1 MVGSAT
7 ATLLSYGAM
16 ATTLGV
22 YSKKVM
28 EVPYRLPESFG
39 LMAVMAGLVFL
50 EPVVMDFMNNGWLL
64 SKILITIIGLIV
76 ITIYMK
82 ALLPSSKTDSL

>member
-1 MVGSAT
+1 MIGSAS

-16 ATTLGV
+16 AITLGL

-50 EPVVMDFMNNGWLL
+50 EPTVMDLLSNGWLL
-64 SKILITIIGLIV
+64 SKILVTFFGLIV
-76 ITIYMK
+76 IAVYLKI
-82 ALLPSSKTDSL
+82 LLPSSERK